1 MKIIIAMPCLD
12 KIETQTVRSM
22 FSLERPEGC
31 DVSVEFM
38 ESSLVYLSRDRLS
51 VIALEE
57 RADYIL
63 FLDSDMVFQPDLLKA
78 LLEDAESGKDLVTG
92 LCFRRRP
99 EYNPAIWKRIRMG
112 LPGESVIEEFDDY
125 PEGELFEVDGAGM
138 AAMLIRATVLKE
150 IFETQKALF
159 APIPGYGEDVSFCL
173 RARKAGFTIWCDSR
187 VKVGHIATTIV
198 TDETFK
204 AWKKKREEIR
214 NAK

>member
-1 MKIIIAMPCLD
+1 
-12 KIETQTVRSM
+12 
-22 FSLERPEGC
+22 
-31 DVSVEFM
+31 
-38 ESSLVYLSRDRLS
+38 
-51 VIALEE
+51 
-57 RADYIL
+57 
-63 FLDSDMVFQPDLLKA
+63 
-78 LLEDAESGKDLVTG
+78 
-92 LCFRRRP
+92 
-99 EYNPAIWKRIRMG
+99 MG

>member
-78 LLEDAESGKDLVTG
+78 LLKDAESGKDLVTG